1 MGFFGGGGND
11 IRIRFLA
18 DTSDVGKAV
27 TETGSGISKGLGLA
41 SLGWAAAGA
50 AAVTFG
56 KQSIDAA
63 IEAESANARLAD
75 SYAKFPALHDVS
87 LQSLNDLADATLQK
101 SRYDDEAARSSEAL
115 LAQFGLTGKQ
125 IIELLPLITDYAAKT
140 GKELPDAAQ
149 AIGKAL
155 LGNTRS
161 LKDVGIVYKST
172 GDLATD
178 YANIVQLLTDKVGGF
193 AAVDL
198 DTPAGKL
205 AAMKNHFGELQE
217 AVGAALLPLL
227 DYLAP
232 ALIFIFEV
240 LAMSLKG
247 WGLLFTE
254 VGALATTVLQG
265 IITAALWVVGAFNT
279 VAGAFAWAGGVLSSV
294 FGGAVSWVTGLLRDV
309 WSVISD
315 VAGAVGGVFAGAWN
329 IAKGAIDGVAS
340 AIQWVMDRLHELK
353 GVWSSVS
360 GIISKIGGI
369 IGLSAPVPPPG
380 GSGAPTLALAGTGH
394 ARAVSGGALAGAAGL
409 TVNVNVH
416 GNVGDPNLIGRRVVD
431 ALAAYSRT
439 NGPRALR
446 TNTGLA

>member
-1 MGFFGGGGND
+1 VGIFGGAND

-18 DTSDVGKAV
+18 DTSDVSRGVK
-27 TETGSGISKGLGLA
+27 ETGAGISQGLGLA
-41 SLGWAAAGA
+41 AVGWAAAGA
-50 AAVTFG
+50 AAGAFAR
-56 KQSIDAA
+56 QSIDAA
-63 IEAESANARLAD
+63 IEAESANARLAE

-87 LQSLNDLADATLQK
+87 LQALNDLADATLQK

-247 WGLLFTE
+247 WGLLFGE

-265 IITAALWVVGAFNT
+265 IISAALWVVGAFNT
-279 VAGAFAWAGGVLSSV
+279 VAGAMAAAGGVLASV

-309 WSVISD
+309 WGVISD

-329 IAKGAIDGVAS
+329 AAEGAINAVAG
-340 AIQWVMDRLHELK
+340 AIQWVIRQLERLR
-353 GVWSSVS
+353 GVWDSVS
-360 GIISKIGGI
+360 GFIGRLGSI
-369 IGLSAPVPPPG
+369 VGLSAPAPPPG
-380 GSGAPTLALAGTGH
+380 GAGAPSLALAGTGH
-394 ARAVSGGALAGAAGL
+394 ARAASGGSTAGGAL
-409 TVNVNVH
+409 TINVNVH
-416 GNVGDPNLIGRRVVD
+416 GNVGDPNIIGRRVVD
-431 ALAAYSRT
+431 ALAAYTRT
-439 NGPRALR
+439 NGARALR
-446 TNTGLA
+446 TNVGLG

>member
-1 MGFFGGGGND
+1 MGIFGGAND

-18 DTSDVGKAV
+18 DTSDVSRGVK
-27 TETGSGISKGLGLA
+27 ETGAGISQGLGLA
-41 SLGWAAAGA
+41 AVGWAAAGV
-50 AAVTFG
+50 AVGEFAR
-56 KQSIDAA
+56 QSVDAA
-63 IEAESANARLAD
+63 IEAESANARLAE

-87 LQSLNDLADATLQK
+87 LQALNDLADATLQK

-247 WGLLFTE
+247 WGLLFGE

-265 IITAALWVVGAFNT
+265 IISAATWVVGAFNT
-279 VAGAFAWAGGVLSSV
+279 VAGAMAAAGGVLASV

-309 WSVISD
+309 WGVISD

-329 IAKGAIDGVAS
+329 AAEGAINAVAG
-340 AIQWVMDRLHELK
+340 AIQWVIRQLERLR
-353 GVWSSVS
+353 GVWDSVS
-360 GIISKIGGI
+360 GFIGRLGSI
-369 IGLSAPVPPPG
+369 VGLSAPAPPPG
-380 GSGAPTLALAGTGH
+380 GAGAPSLALAGTGH
-394 ARAVSGGALAGAAGL
+394 ARAASGGSTAGGAL

-416 GNVGDPNLIGRRVVD
+416 GNVGDPNIIGRRVVD
-431 ALAAYSRT
+431 ALAAYTRT
-439 NGPRALR
+439 NGARALR
-446 TNTGLA
+446 TNVGLG